1 MTPQNPPKKPSG
13 LKMAMEYGPLALF
26 FIVNSFYGI
35 FAGTIALVIATVVSL
50 GISWVRDRYIP
61 KILAFGCGMVVVFG
75 VLTLVF
81 QDDTFIKV
89 KPTVVSLGIAA
100 VLLGGRIL
108 GRNPLKSILGN
119 SMKLTL
125 PDEGWAGLTRLWILM
140 FLSLAAANEAAWRNL
155 TTEQWVTFKVFG
167 LTGLSIVFGLIIA
180 VYLSRYN
187 KPKNNES

>member
-1 MTPQNPPKKPSG
+1 MTPQNPPQKPSG

-89 KPTVVSLGIAA
+89 KPTVVSLGIA
-100 VLLGGRIL
+100 VLLLGGQLL

-167 LTGLSIVFGLIIA
+167 LTGLSLVFGLIIA

-187 KPKNNES
+187 KPKNNGS